1 MIKAILI
8 DDERDA
14 LEMLEWQLRNHCP
27 DITVAALC
35 SDADAG
41 MEAIR
46 AHHPDLVFLDIE
58 MPKKNGFELLEAFPD
73 PPFNVIFT
81 TAYDQFAIKAFK
93 YAAFDF
99 LLKPIDADDIRA
111 TVARYTRKQPG
122 PDRAQIALLLRHL
135 QPKQEAKIPLPTQ
148 EGILF
153 VDANTIVRCESS
165 SNYCRIHFTNHTR
178 LLIAKTLKEVEELL
192 RDFRFYRVHHSH
204 LINLQHIARY
214 VKADG
219 GYIEMSDGSSV
230 AISRQKKEEF
240 VALLLKQGNG

>member
-1 MIKAILI
+1 MIKALLI

-14 LEMLEWQLRNHCP
+14 LEMLEWQLKNYCP
-27 DITVAALC
+27 EVAIVAMC
-35 SDADAG
+35 HSANAG

-46 AHHPDLVFLDIE
+46 QHEPDLVFLDIE

-73 PPFNVIFT
+73 PKFTVIFT

-99 LLKPIDADDIRA
+99 LLKPIDADDLKE
-111 TVARYTRKQPG
+111 TVARYAKKKPATERS
-122 PDRAQIALLLRHL
+122 QIELLLQQL
-135 QPKQEAKIPLPTQ
+135 QPKKEAKIPLPTQ

-153 VDANTIVRCESS
+153 VDAHTIVHCESS
-165 SNYCRIHFTNHTR
+165 SNYCRIHFTNNSK
-178 LLIAKTLKEVEELL
+178 LLIAKTLKEIEELL
-192 RDFRFYRVHHSH
+192 KDFQFYRVHHSH

-219 GYIEMSDGSSV
+219 GYIEMTNGSSV

-240 VALLLKQGNG
+240 VALLLKHGNE

>member
-14 LEMLEWQLRNHCP
+14 LEMLEWQLKNHCP
-27 DITVAALC
+27 EVTIMAKCQSANT
-35 SDADAG
+35 G
-41 MEAIR
+41 IEAIR
-46 AHHPDLVFLDIE
+46 LHEPDLVFLDIE
-58 MPKKNGFELLEAFPD
+58 MPKKNGFELLEAFPE
-73 PPFNVIFT
+73 PKFNVIFT

-99 LLKPIDADDIRA
+99 LLKPIDADDLKE
-111 TVARYTRKQPG
+111 TVARYAKKKPSAERS
-122 PDRAQIALLLRHL
+122 RIESLLRHL
-135 QPKQEAKIPLPTQ
+135 QPKKEAKIPLPTQ

-153 VDANTIVRCESS
+153 VDAHTIVHCESS
-165 SNYCRIHFTNHTR
+165 SNYCRIHFTNHTK
-178 LLIAKTLKEVEELL
+178 LLIAKTLKEIEELL
-192 RDFRFYRVHHSH
+192 KDFQFYRVHHSH

-219 GYIEMSDGSSV
+219 GYIEMTDGSSV

-240 VALLLKQGNG
+240 VTLLLKHGNE